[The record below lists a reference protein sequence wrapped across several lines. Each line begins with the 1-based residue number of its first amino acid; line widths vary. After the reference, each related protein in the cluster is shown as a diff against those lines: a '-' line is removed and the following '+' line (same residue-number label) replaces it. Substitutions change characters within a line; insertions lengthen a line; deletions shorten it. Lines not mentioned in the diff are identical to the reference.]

1 MAAQFQDLLDQALGL
16 PEEDRAELADR
27 LLASLD
33 EEPDPEVEEA
43 WRQEVARRL
52 EELHSGAVTSIPW
65 EEIKAGILARARH
78 GSSEP

>member
-1 MAAQFQDLLDQALGL
+1 MAAQFQDVLDQALGL

-52 EELHSGAVTSIPW
+52 EELRSGAVKTIPW
-65 EEIKAGILARARH
+65 EEVKAGILARARR